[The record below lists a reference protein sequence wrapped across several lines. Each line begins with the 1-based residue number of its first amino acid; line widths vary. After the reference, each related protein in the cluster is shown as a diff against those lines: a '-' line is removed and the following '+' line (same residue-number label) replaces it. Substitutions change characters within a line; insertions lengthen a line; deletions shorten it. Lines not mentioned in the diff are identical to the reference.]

1 MKGNLISE
9 REFKERWSELHGG
22 ADTEGVVGGW
32 LSFSYQAAR
41 VCVALRITPNLL
53 TFLGLGTA
61 IAMGLSEYA
70 AIALL
75 LLVIS
80 LFFDG
85 IDGSVAILRGTES
98 KWGELLDSLADRISE
113 AFWLYMGWRLGIPAW
128 VVISMW
134 TIAST
139 QEYARARLASLGH
152 REIGVVTPTERPV
165 RAIFMAFAL
174 IFYIFDIPGTVQLS
188 YAFLALL
195 TFSFLKVMKVA
206 SQVLAIRG

>member
-1 MKGNLISE
+1 MNEGQ
-9 REFKERWSELHGG
+9 FKERWSELHGG

-41 VCVALRITPNLL
+41 VCVALRISPNLL
-53 TFLGLGTA
+53 TLLGLGTA

-128 VVISMW
+128 VVITMW

-174 IFYIFDIPGTVQLS
+174 LFYIFDIPGTVQLS

-195 TFSFLKVMKVA
+195 TFSFFKVMKVA
-206 SQVLAIRG
+206 SQVLR

>member
-1 MKGNLISE
+1 MNE
-9 REFKERWSELHGG
+9 QQFNERWSELHGG

-41 VCVALRITPNLL
+41 VCVALRISPNVL
-53 TFLGLGTA
+53 TLLGLGTA
-61 IAMGLSEYA
+61 IAMGLSTYA

-85 IDGSVAILRGTES
+85 IDGSVAILRGSES

-128 VVISMW
+128 VVITMW

-174 IFYIFDIPGTVQLS
+174 LFYIFDIPGTVQLS

-195 TFSFLKVMKVA
+195 TFSFLKVMKTA
-206 SQVLAIRG
+206 SLILR

>member
-1 MKGNLISE
+1 MKE
-9 REFKERWSELHGG
+9 QEFKERWSNLHGG
-22 ADTEGVVGGW
+22 ADTEGVVGRW
-32 LSFSYQAAR
+32 LSISYQAAR
-41 VCVALRITPNLL
+41 VCVALRISPNVL
-53 TFLGLGTA
+53 TLLGLGTA
-61 IAMGLSEYA
+61 IAMGLSTYA
-70 AIALL
+70 SLALL

-98 KWGELLDSLADRISE
+98 KWGEVLDSLADRISE

-128 VVISMW
+128 IVITMW

-174 IFYIFDIPGTVQLS
+174 LFYIFDIPGTLILS

-206 SQVLAIRG
+206 SQVLR

>member
-1 MKGNLISE
+1 MNE
-9 REFKERWSELHGG
+9 QQFKERWSELHGG

-41 VCVALRITPNLL
+41 VCVALRISPNVL
-53 TFLGLGTA
+53 TLLGLGTA
-61 IAMGLSEYA
+61 IAMGLSTYA

-85 IDGSVAILRGTES
+85 IDGSVAILRGSES

-128 VVISMW
+128 VVITMW

-165 RAIFMAFAL
+165 RAIFMTFAL
-174 IFYIFDIPGTVQLS
+174 LFYIFDIPGTLQLS

-195 TFSFLKVMKVA
+195 TFSFLKVMKTA
-206 SQVLAIRG
+206 SLILR

>member
-1 MKGNLISE
+1 MKE
-9 REFKERWSELHGG
+9 QEFKERWSTLHGG
-22 ADTEGVVGGW
+22 ADTEGVVGRW
-32 LSFSYQAAR
+32 LSISYQAAR
-41 VCVALRITPNLL
+41 VCVALRISPNAL
-53 TFLGLGTA
+53 TLLGLGTA
-61 IAMGLSEYA
+61 IAMGLSTYA

-98 KWGELLDSLADRISE
+98 KWGEVLDSLADRISE

-128 VVISMW
+128 VVITMW

-139 QEYARARLASLGH
+139 QEYARARLASRGH

-174 IFYIFDIPGTVQLS
+174 LFYIFDIPGTLILS

-195 TFSFLKVMKVA
+195 AFSFLKVMKVA
-206 SQVLAIRG
+206 SQVLR

>member
-1 MKGNLISE
+1 MNE
-9 REFKERWSELHGG
+9 QEFKERWSQLHGG

-41 VCVALRITPNLL
+41 VCAALRISPNFITLL
-53 TFLGLGTA
+53 DLATA

-98 KWGELLDSLADRISE
+98 KWGSLLDSLADRISE

-128 VVISMW
+128 IVIVMW

-139 QEYARARLASLGH
+139 QELSLIH
-152 REIGVVTPTERPV
+152 I
-165 RAIFMAFAL
+165 
-174 IFYIFDIPGTVQLS
+174 
-188 YAFLALL
+188 
-195 TFSFLKVMKVA
+195 
-206 SQVLAIRG
+206 

>member
-1 MKGNLISE
+1 MKE
-9 REFKERWSELHGG
+9 QQFKERWSELHGG

-85 IDGSVAILRGTES
+85 IDGSVAILRGAES

-128 VVISMW
+128 VVITMW

-206 SQVLAIRG
+206 SQVLR

>member
-1 MKGNLISE
+1 MKE
-9 REFKERWSELHGG
+9 QEFNERWSNLHGG
-22 ADTEGVVGGW
+22 ADTEGVVGRW
-32 LSFSYQAAR
+32 LSISYQAAR
-41 VCVALRITPNLL
+41 VCVALRISPTVL
-53 TFLGLGTA
+53 TLLGLGTA
-61 IAMGLSEYA
+61 IAMGLSTYA
-70 AIALL
+70 SLALL

-98 KWGELLDSLADRISE
+98 KWGEVLDSLADRISE

-128 VVISMW
+128 VVITMW

-174 IFYIFDIPGTVQLS
+174 LFYIFDIPGTLTLS

-206 SQVLAIRG
+206 SQVLR

>member
-1 MKGNLISE
+1 MNEGQF
-9 REFKERWSELHGG
+9 RERWSELHGG

-41 VCVALRITPNLL
+41 VCVALRISPNLL
-53 TFLGLGTA
+53 TLLGLGTA

-128 VVISMW
+128 VVITMW

-174 IFYIFDIPGTVQLS
+174 LFYIFDIPGTVQLS

-195 TFSFLKVMKVA
+195 TFSFFKVMKVA
-206 SQVLAIRG
+206 SQVLR

>member
-1 MKGNLISE
+1 MNE
-9 REFKERWSELHGG
+9 QQFKERWSELHGG

-41 VCVALRITPNLL
+41 VCVALRISPNVL
-53 TFLGLGTA
+53 TLLGLGTA
-61 IAMGLSEYA
+61 IAMGLSTYA

-85 IDGSVAILRGTES
+85 IDGSVAILRGSES

-128 VVISMW
+128 VVITMW

-174 IFYIFDIPGTVQLS
+174 LFYIFDIPGTVQLS
-188 YAFLALL
+188 YAFLVLL
-195 TFSFLKVMKVA
+195 TFSFLKVMKTA
-206 SQVLAIRG
+206 SLILR

>member
-1 MKGNLISE
+1 MNEGQ
-9 REFKERWSELHGG
+9 FKERWSELHGG

-41 VCVALRITPNLL
+41 VCVALRISPNLL
-53 TFLGLGTA
+53 TLLGLGTA

-113 AFWLYMGWRLGIPAW
+113 AFWLYMGWSLGIHAW
-128 VVISMW
+128 VVITMW

-174 IFYIFDIPGTVQLS
+174 LFYIFDIPGTVQLS

-206 SQVLAIRG
+206 SQVLR

>member
-1 MKGNLISE
+1 MKE
-9 REFKERWSELHGG
+9 QEFKDRWSELHGG
-22 ADTEGVVGGW
+22 ADTEGVVGRW
-32 LSFSYQAAR
+32 LSISYQAAR
-41 VCVALRITPNLL
+41 VCVALRISPNVL
-53 TFLGLGTA
+53 TLLGLGTA
-61 IAMGLSEYA
+61 IAMGLSTYA
-70 AIALL
+70 SLALL

-98 KWGELLDSLADRISE
+98 KWGEVLDSLADRISE

-128 VVISMW
+128 VVITMW

-174 IFYIFDIPGTVQLS
+174 LFYIFDIPGTLILS

-195 TFSFLKVMKVA
+195 TFSFLKVMKVS
-206 SQVLAIRG
+206 SQVLR

>member
-1 MKGNLISE
+1 MNE
-9 REFKERWSELHGG
+9 QQFKERWSELHGG

-41 VCVALRITPNLL
+41 VCVALRISPNVL
-53 TFLGLGTA
+53 TLLGLGTA
-61 IAMGLSEYA
+61 IAMGLSTYA

-85 IDGSVAILRGTES
+85 IDGSVAILRGSES

-128 VVISMW
+128 VVITMW

-174 IFYIFDIPGTVQLS
+174 LFYIFDIPGTVQLS

-195 TFSFLKVMKVA
+195 TFSFLKVMKTA
-206 SQVLAIRG
+206 SLILR

>member
-1 MKGNLISE
+1 MKE
-9 REFKERWSELHGG
+9 QQFKERWSELHGG

-41 VCVALRITPNLL
+41 VCVALRISPNLL
-53 TFLGLGTA
+53 TLLGLGTA

-128 VVISMW
+128 VVITMW

-174 IFYIFDIPGTVQLS
+174 LFYIFDIPGTVQLS

-206 SQVLAIRG
+206 SLKLR

>member
-1 MKGNLISE
+1 MSRVQLTEK
-9 REFKERWSELHGG
+9 EFKNRWSELHGG
-22 ADTEGVVGGW
+22 ADVEGVVGGW

-41 VCVALRITPNLL
+41 VCAALRISPNLL
-53 TFLGLGTA
+53 TFLGLGA
-61 IAMGLSEYA
+61 AVAMGLSSYA
-70 AIALL
+70 AISLL

-85 IDGSVAILRGTES
+85 IDGSVAIVRGSES
-98 KWGELLDSLADRISE
+98 KWGSVLDSIADRISE

-128 VVISMW
+128 VVITMW
-134 TIAST
+134 VVAST

-152 REIGVVTPTERPV
+152 HKITIVTPTERPV

-174 IFYIFDIPGTVQLS
+174 LFYIFDIPGTLLMS

-195 TFSFLKVMKVA
+195 VSSFLRVMRA
-206 SQVLAIRG
+206 TFLILR

>member
-1 MKGNLISE
+1 MNE
-9 REFKERWSELHGG
+9 EQFKERWSELHGG

-32 LSFSYQAAR
+32 LSFSYQVAR

-53 TFLGLGTA
+53 TFLGLGSA

-128 VVISMW
+128 VVITMW

-195 TFSFLKVMKVA
+195 TFSFLKVMKAA
-206 SQVLAIRG
+206 SLILAIRG

>member
-1 MKGNLISE
+1 MKE
-9 REFKERWSELHGG
+9 EQFKERWSQLHGG
-22 ADTEGVVGGW
+22 ADVEGVVGAW
-32 LSFSYQAAR
+32 LRFSYQVAR
-41 VCVALRITPNLL
+41 VCAALRISPNFL

-61 IAMGLSEYA
+61 IAMGLSTYA
-70 AIALL
+70 AISLL

-85 IDGSVAILRGTES
+85 IDGSVAIVRGSES
-98 KWGELLDSLADRISE
+98 KWGSILDSVADRISE

-128 VVISMW
+128 LVITMW
-134 TIAST
+134 TVAST

-152 REIGVVTPTERPV
+152 SEVGVVTPTERPV

-174 IFYIFDIPGTVQLS
+174 LFYIFDIPGTLILS

-206 SQVLAIRG
+206 SQVLR

>member
-1 MKGNLISE
+1 MNE
-9 REFKERWSELHGG
+9 QEFKERWSQLHGG

-41 VCVALRITPNLL
+41 VCAALRISPNFITLL
-53 TFLGLGTA
+53 SLATA

-98 KWGELLDSLADRISE
+98 KWGSLLDSLADRISE

-128 VVISMW
+128 VVIVMW

-152 REIGVVTPTERPV
+152 PEIGVVTPTERPV

-174 IFYIFDIPGTVQLS
+174 LFYIFDIPGTLQFS
-188 YAFLALL
+188 YVFLALL
-195 TFSFLKVMKVA
+195 LFSLFKVMRTA
-206 SQVLAIRG
+206 FLILR

>member
-1 MKGNLISE
+1 
-9 REFKERWSELHGG
+9 
-22 ADTEGVVGGW
+22 
-32 LSFSYQAAR
+32 
-41 VCVALRITPNLL
+41 
-53 TFLGLGTA
+53 
-61 IAMGLSEYA
+61 MGLSTYA
-70 AIALL
+70 SIALL

-98 KWGELLDSLADRISE
+98 KWGEVLDSLADRISE

-128 VVISMW
+128 VVITMW

-174 IFYIFDIPGTVQLS
+174 LFYIFDIPGTLILS

-206 SQVLAIRG
+206 SQVLR

>member
-1 MKGNLISE
+1 MKE
-9 REFKERWSELHGG
+9 QEFKERWSTLHGG
-22 ADTEGVVGGW
+22 ADTEGVVGRW
-32 LSFSYQAAR
+32 LSISYQAAR
-41 VCVALRITPNLL
+41 VCVALRISPNVL
-53 TFLGLGTA
+53 TLLGLGTA
-61 IAMGLSEYA
+61 IAMGLSTYA
-70 AIALL
+70 SLALL

-98 KWGELLDSLADRISE
+98 KWGEVLDSLADRISE

-128 VVISMW
+128 VVITMW

-174 IFYIFDIPGTVQLS
+174 LFYIFDIPGTLILS

-206 SQVLAIRG
+206 SQVLR

>member
-1 MKGNLISE
+1 MNGNPISE
-9 REFKERWSELHGG
+9 REFKERWSQLHGG

-32 LSFSYQAAR
+32 LSFSYQVAR
-41 VCVALRITPNLL
+41 VCVALRISPNVL

-61 IAMGLSEYA
+61 IAMGLSTYA

-85 IDGSVAILRGTES
+85 IDGSVAILRGSES

-128 VVISMW
+128 VVLTMW

-174 IFYIFDIPGTVQLS
+174 LFYIFDIPGTVQLS

-195 TFSFLKVMKVA
+195 TFSFLKVMTTANTK
-206 SQVLAIRG
+206 LR

>member
-1 MKGNLISE
+1 MKE
-9 REFKERWSELHGG
+9 QQFKERWSELHGG

-128 VVISMW
+128 VVITMW

-206 SQVLAIRG
+206 KTILG

>member
-1 MKGNLISE
+1 MKE
-9 REFKERWSELHGG
+9 QEFKERWSNLHGG
-22 ADTEGVVGGW
+22 ADTEGVVGRW
-32 LSFSYQAAR
+32 LSISYQAAR
-41 VCVALRITPNLL
+41 VCVALRISPNVL
-53 TFLGLGTA
+53 TLLGLGTA
-61 IAMGLSEYA
+61 IAMGLSTYA

-98 KWGELLDSLADRISE
+98 KWGEVLDSLADRISE

-128 VVISMW
+128 IVITMW

-174 IFYIFDIPGTVQLS
+174 LFFIFDIPGTLILS

-206 SQVLAIRG
+206 SQVLR

>member
-1 MKGNLISE
+1 MNEGQ
-9 REFKERWSELHGG
+9 FKERWSELHGG

-41 VCVALRITPNLL
+41 VCVALRISPNLL
-53 TFLGLGTA
+53 TLLGLGTA

-98 KWGELLDSLADRISE
+98 TWGELLDSLADRISE

-128 VVISMW
+128 VVITMW

-174 IFYIFDIPGTVQLS
+174 LFYIFDIPGTVQLS

-195 TFSFLKVMKVA
+195 TFSFFKVMKVA
-206 SQVLAIRG
+206 SQVLR

>member
-1 MKGNLISE
+1 MKE
-9 REFKERWSELHGG
+9 QEFKERWSELHGG

-128 VVISMW
+128 VVITMW

-139 QEYARARLASLGH
+139 QEYARARIASLGH

-206 SQVLAIRG
+206 SQILAIRG

>member
-1 MKGNLISE
+1 MKE
-9 REFKERWSELHGG
+9 QEFKERWSELHGG

-113 AFWLYMGWRLGIPAW
+113 AFWLYMGWSLGIPAW
-128 VVISMW
+128 VVITMW

-139 QEYARARLASLGH
+139 QEYSRARLASLGH

-206 SQVLAIRG
+206 SQVLR

>member
-1 MKGNLISE
+1 MKE
-9 REFKERWSELHGG
+9 QEFKERWSNLHGG
-22 ADTEGVVGGW
+22 ADTEGVVGRW
-32 LSFSYQAAR
+32 LSISYQAAR
-41 VCVALRITPNLL
+41 VCVALRISPNVL
-53 TFLGLGTA
+53 TLLGLGTA
-61 IAMGLSEYA
+61 IAMGLSTYA

-98 KWGELLDSLADRISE
+98 KWGEVLDSLSDRISE

-128 VVISMW
+128 VVITMW

-174 IFYIFDIPGTVQLS
+174 LFYIFDIPGTLILS

-206 SQVLAIRG
+206 SQVLR